1 MLSVA
6 LSIVMLN
13 VVVASVIRRLVVA
26 LVRMRQF
33 SDRAANIETKALKA
47 EIRSRSRAQ

>member
-6 LSIVMLN
+6 LSVVMLS
-13 VVVASVIRRLVVA
+13 VVEASVIRRRVVA
-26 LVRMRQF
+26 PVRMHQF
-33 SDRAANIETKALKA
+33 SDRAANIETKAIEA